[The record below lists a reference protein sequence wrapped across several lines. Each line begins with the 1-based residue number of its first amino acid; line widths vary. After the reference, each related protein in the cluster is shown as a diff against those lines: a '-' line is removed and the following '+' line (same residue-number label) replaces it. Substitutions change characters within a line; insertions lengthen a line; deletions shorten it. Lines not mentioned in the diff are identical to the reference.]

1 VVVTALRRALSALA
15 ALTVICLALAP
26 ASSARAA
33 ATRPGGPE
41 RADLQPLPD
50 EWWFSAWDIQTRVWP
65 LTQGAG
71 VTVALLDSGVQASQ
85 PDLRGVIVP
94 GGDTTGAGTTGMTDD
109 NYQEDGH
116 GTAMAALIAGQGVLG
131 GPVGIAPAVK
141 ILPVRIGGLKRVTMG
156 GSDATVVAGLRYAVD
171 HGAKVINMSVGGSA
185 LIGPACDQVMQD
197 GVAYAL
203 EHNAVVVASAGNNA
217 RFMNP
222 PMAPASCA
230 GVLAVGAVNPDLTLW
245 PDSEQQSYVAVAA
258 PGNQVGFLG
267 MDGKY
272 FPDGYGTSSAAAF
285 VSGEAALV
293 RSRYPSMPWYQVV
306 QRIINTALPEGSPV
320 PNDKFGY
327 GIVRIAG
334 AVNAAKYDVPATA
347 PNPVYDAFKIWLASP
362 EGSQFTSPAR
372 KSPHPVRSSPVAAA
386 HSSAGRAGLAAV
398 LAAVVVMAAGGTAL
412 SVATA
417 RRRRRRQAGEAAVR
431 NEADVFKE

>member
-33 ATRPGGPE
+33 PTRPGEP
-41 RADLQPLPD
+41 DLQPLPD
-50 EWWFSAWDIQTRVWP
+50 EWWFPAWDIQTRVWP

-71 VTVALLDSGVQASQ
+71 VTVALLDSGVQASL

-94 GGDTTGAGTTGMTDD
+94 GGDATGAGTTGMTDD
-109 NYQEDGH
+109 NYALDGH
-116 GTAMAALIAGQGVLG
+116 GTAMAALIAGQGVQG

-141 ILPVRIGGLKRVTMG
+141 ILPVRIGELNPAKMG
-156 GSDATVVAGLRYAVD
+156 GAGAAIAAGIRFAVD
-171 HGAKVINMSVGGSA
+171 HGAKVINMSVGGA
-185 LIGPACDQVMQD
+185 TPFGPACDQAMQD
-197 GVAYAL
+197 GVAYGL
-203 EHNAVVVASAGNNA
+203 EHNVVVVASAGNSA

-222 PMAPASCA
+222 VMAPASCA

-258 PGNQVGFLG
+258 PGNQVGYLG

-334 AVNAAKYDVPATA
+334 AVNASKYHVPATA
-347 PNPVYDAFKIWLASP
+347 PNPVYDAFKTWLASP

-372 KSPHPVRSSPVAAA
+372 KSPHPARSSPVAAA
-386 HSSAGRAGLAAV
+386 HSSSGITAGLAAV

-412 SVATA
+412 SIAAA
-417 RRRRRRQAGEAAVR
+417 RRRRRRPAGEAAVR
-431 NEADVFKE
+431 NGAP

>member
-33 ATRPGGPE
+33 PTRPGEP
-41 RADLQPLPD
+41 DLQPLPD
-50 EWWFSAWDIQTRVWP
+50 EWWFPAWDIQTRVWP

-71 VTVALLDSGVQASQ
+71 VTVALLDSGVQASL

-109 NYQEDGH
+109 NYALDGH
-116 GTAMAALIAGQGVLG
+116 GTAMAALIAGQGVQG

-141 ILPVRIGGLKRVTMG
+141 ILPVRIGELTPAKMG
-156 GSDATVVAGLRYAVD
+156 GAGAATAAGIRFAVD
-171 HGAKVINMSVGGSA
+171 HGAKVINMSVGGETPF
-185 LIGPACDQVMQD
+185 GPACDQAMQD
-197 GVAYAL
+197 GVAYGL
-203 EHNAVVVASAGNNA
+203 EHNVVVVASAGNSA

-222 PMAPASCA
+222 VMAPASCA

-334 AVNAAKYDVPATA
+334 AVNASKYHVPATA
-347 PNPVYDAFKIWLASP
+347 PNPVYDAFKTWLASP

-372 KSPHPVRSSPVAAA
+372 KSPHPARSSPAAAA
-386 HSSAGRAGLAAV
+386 HSSSGTTAGLAAV
-398 LAAVVVMAAGGTAL
+398 LVAVVVMAAGGTAL
-412 SVATA
+412 SVAAA

-431 NEADVFKE
+431 HGAP